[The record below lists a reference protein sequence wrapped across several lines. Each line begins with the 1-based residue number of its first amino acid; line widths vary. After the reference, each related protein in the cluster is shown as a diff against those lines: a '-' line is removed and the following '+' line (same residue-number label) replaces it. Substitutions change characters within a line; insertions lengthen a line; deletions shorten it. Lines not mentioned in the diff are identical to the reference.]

1 MKLLSIDKQICC
13 KSVTLLDQ
21 FISDKSDPNFV
32 AKTLGPE
39 HRALTQSI
47 GRIPPEGTCFLIAKS
62 TKHLRLKTKKIVG
75 LALTSCHV
83 AYNYARKKN
92 HEHYAYFTIGTQ
104 DYKYAYKPLLD
115 LHSIL
120 EDMQLSTTSG
130 LPYCVPNDIGLL
142 LIIESSG
149 VEAELVDAELVEV
162 EQEEAELEEIEI
174 CNEKERNDIKNT
186 IISGFPKCS
195 KQKYMKITSRK
206 LTDYQNLSS
215 QIIS

>member
-1 MKLLSIDKQICC
+1 
-13 KSVTLLDQ
+13 
-21 FISDKSDPNFV
+21 
-32 AKTLGPE
+32 
-39 HRALTQSI
+39 
-47 GRIPPEGTCFLIAKS
+47 
-62 TKHLRLKTKKIVG
+62 
-75 LALTSCHV
+75 
-83 AYNYARKKN
+83 
-92 HEHYAYFTIGTQ
+92 
-104 DYKYAYKPLLD
+104 
-115 LHSIL
+115 
-120 EDMQLSTTSG
+120 MQLSTTSG

-142 LIIESSG
+142 LIIESPG

-195 KQKYMKITSRK
+195 KPKYMKITSRK